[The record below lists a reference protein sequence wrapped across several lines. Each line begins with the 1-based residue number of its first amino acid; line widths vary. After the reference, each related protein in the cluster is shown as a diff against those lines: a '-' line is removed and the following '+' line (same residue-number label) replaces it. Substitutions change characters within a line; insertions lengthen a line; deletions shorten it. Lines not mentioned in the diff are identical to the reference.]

1 MFSATFEDSVKLL
14 TRKFLNEDH
23 YYITN
28 NEGSGLKVNENVK
41 QEFFDISDE
50 YEKYD
55 KLLELLENDI
65 KGSVLSK
72 LINLIPINHIT

>member
-1 MFSATFEDSVKLL
+1 MFSATFEDSVKVL

-41 QEFFDISDE
+41 QEFFEISDE
-50 YEKYD
+50 FGKYD
-55 KLLELLENDI
+55 KLLELLENEI

-72 LINLIPINHIT
+72 LITY